1 MRTPLRPAC
10 APPSLDPGSV
20 FGAPREIWNIG
31 EASPALVQNHG
42 TLQRTAG
49 QFPVPPSHAKLRVP
63 IFLFTTARHVHCPS
77 SSLHSSLTLFACLPS
92 PNARYS
98 THHIG
103 LSIAPQTCRPSFRTL
118 QSFSA
123 FFIISS
129 ANSLVE
135 SESQQLKITFNIPPA
150 GFFTLEYRPDTRRER
165 QKSGD
170 IQISTCIP
178 HGVVPPLCRRTE
190 SDQLVYARLI
200 SGYLK
205 KEAGN
210 KNITTRNGI
219 QRKKSCSVAWDKIL
233 RLSILGFGN
242 FKHYH
247 GIIFGSRHFPP
258 RCTYRSHNCLS
269 QYQLCLQQARS

>member
-1 MRTPLRPAC
+1 MQATGRPATQGELDPPPLVPRRHRRLSWHARTSLQAQSQQRRVPVPRLGGMAYRPAAASSSTTKYCTQQQQASKYVVLRC

-129 ANSLVE
+129 ANSLVA
-135 SESQQLKITFNIPPA
+135 SEPQQLKITINIRPA
-150 GFFTLEYRPDTRRER
+150 GFFTLEYRQDTRRER

-178 HGVVPPLCRRTE
+178 HGVVPPCADT
-190 SDQLVYARLI
+190 
-200 SGYLK
+200 
-205 KEAGN
+205 
-210 KNITTRNGI
+210 
-219 QRKKSCSVAWDKIL
+219 KSRINYTLA
-233 RLSILGFGN
+233 
-242 FKHYH
+242 
-247 GIIFGSRHFPP
+247 
-258 RCTYRSHNCLS
+258 
-269 QYQLCLQQARS
+269 